1 MVLVS
6 VRNLVGLYL
15 GLLLEVVNLL
25 SCAILNCSLTACTY
39 KCIMSLHSE
48 ALSRLNAV
56 IRHPNATH
64 SENVMAYDN
73 AVSALGKICQF
84 HRDSIDAAQVLY
96 LFYTDLL
103 PDTLREFLFFISN
116 FNMLNYS
123 TDSLLCPNVILITV
137 IAHLTWQIVPMW
149 LNCLPIKG
157 DQIEAKVVHEQ
168 FCSMV
173 ER

>member
-1 MVLVS
+1 
-6 VRNLVGLYL
+6 
-15 GLLLEVVNLL
+15 
-25 SCAILNCSLTACTY
+25 
-39 KCIMSLHSE
+39 
-48 ALSRLNAV
+48 
-56 IRHPNATH
+56 
-64 SENVMAYDN
+64 MAYDN

-96 LFYTDLL
+96 LFYVILL
-103 PDTLREFLFFISN
+103 LDGLGGFLFIIPN
-116 FNMLNYS
+116 FYSLNYS
-123 TDSLLCPNVILITV
+123 KDALLCPRIILVTV
-137 IAHLTWQIVPMW
+137 FAHLTWQIVPMW